1 MGQRQA
7 AEARV
12 SQNSWS
18 DQEWEV
24 TLGIVSGSEFST
36 VVGIIKFHE
45 EITLVII
52 LLCLS
57 KGNEIII

>member
-1 MGQRQA
+1 M
-7 AEARV
+7 

-36 VVGIIKFHE
+36 VVDIIKFHE

-52 LLCLS
+52 LHCLS
-57 KGNEIII
+57 KGNEITI